1 MNATIE
7 NLRIFLEER
16 DIGGFLAAYETMV
29 PGADV
34 LSSQLT
40 KITQQI
46 FPTVLHEKLT
56 RGALVAG
63 DTVLLWRLVRC
74 GRLLVVDN
82 DLLEGINALLDA
94 AWREV
99 EGPDAPLP
107 TKLLTYREAP
117 EGSVQGRRSA
127 RLAAADMTGQGDVVP
142 MRRIVMASAFTL
154 GPVHLSDLMTF
165 RKSVCASSQEREFL
179 QAVRQFF
186 PSLRAYPNV
195 PLRNF
200 MDVDGFV
207 LRLSDRHR
215 RYSWAAQVDVLLCT
229 EDEDPVACFE
239 LDSALHD
246 DDDVRERDQLKDEL
260 FALAAI
266 PLLRVRADDTANVR
280 AEDFYDL
287 LVADSETLDRLRPR
301 RLRPRRNHD
310 MLVPAEVQVCRS
322 AAKAYC

>member
-7 NLRIFLEER
+7 NLRTLLEER
-16 DIGGFLAAYETMV
+16 DIGGFLAAYEKMV
-29 PGADV
+29 PGADIRAV
-34 LSSQLT
+34 ELTAVTQRIFPVVLGEKLANAGLSS
-40 KITQQI
+40 
-46 FPTVLHEKLT
+46 E
-56 RGALVAG
+56 
-63 DTVLLWRLVRC
+63 DTVRLWRLVRS

-82 DLLEGINALLDA
+82 ALLNGINALLDS

-107 TKLLTYREAP
+107 AKLLTFS
-117 EGSVQGRRSA
+117 EGEEVSSP
-127 RLAAADMTGQGDVVP
+127 RLAVPKPKAPPSRERDVP
-142 MRRIVMASAFTL
+142 MRRIVMASTFTL
-154 GPVHLSDLMTF
+154 GPVHLSDVLSF

-200 MDVDGFV
+200 MDVDGFI
-207 LRLSDRHR
+207 LRLSERHR

-229 EDEDPVACFE
+229 EDEDPVAGFE
-239 LDSALHD
+239 LDSVLHD
-246 DDDVRERDQLKDEL
+246 DDEVRERDQLKDEL
-260 FALAAI
+260 FTLAAI
-266 PLLRVRADDTANVR
+266 PLLRIRADDTANVR

-310 MLVPAEVQVCRS
+310 MLIPAEVQVHRS
-322 AAKAYC
+322 VARAHL